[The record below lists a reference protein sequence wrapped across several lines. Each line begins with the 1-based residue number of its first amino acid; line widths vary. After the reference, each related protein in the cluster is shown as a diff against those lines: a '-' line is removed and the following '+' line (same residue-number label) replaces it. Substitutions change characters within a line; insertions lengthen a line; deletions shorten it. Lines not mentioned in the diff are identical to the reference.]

1 MFYVVVLF
9 FFLVKRAA
17 RASRSS
23 AAQRAIRAR
32 YETAISDMRNAAPIT
47 LGLVLLS
54 LLTL

>member
-1 MFYVVVLF
+1 MFYLVVLF
-9 FFLVKRAA
+9 FSVKRAA